1 MVGAGIAGS
10 LITSALSE
18 LASVSAHTIFDKIK
32 DRISADDKELLEEE
46 LISSLKKRFEGDEIS
61 SSDIEAVLN
70 PIDEYVVDSVYQ
82 SRFDIAEQIAV
93 NLQRVIE

>member
-1 MVGAGIAGS
+1 MQATWETVIFLLVYQCVSMVGAGIAGS

-46 LISSLKKRFEGDEIS
+46 VISSLKNDLREMRFHPQISKRFSILLMS
-61 SSDIEAVLN
+61 MS
-70 PIDEYVVDSVYQ
+70 
-82 SRFDIAEQIAV
+82 
-93 NLQRVIE
+93 